1 MSRTEGQ
8 WIKGIGFIS
17 PNENIPILLRNSYLN
32 FGGSVIGDAGYGFR
46 DNGGIMQYKNLSGAW
61 TDFSA
66 GGGSGMFVEIP
77 TGTVNSSN
85 LNFTVTV
92 VPKFIITD
100 TGIYIENFGYTRS
113 GFNITMDL
121 FPNTFIRAYS

>member
-17 PNENIPILLRNSYLN
+17 PNENIPVLLRNSYLN

-46 DNGGIMQYKNLSGAW
+46 DNGGIMQYKNAAGAW

-66 GGGSGMFVEIP
+66 GGGSGMFVETP
-77 TGTVNSSN
+77 SGTVNSSN

-100 TGIYIENFGYTRS
+100 SGIYIEGFGYSRS
-113 GFNITMDL
+113 GLNITMDL